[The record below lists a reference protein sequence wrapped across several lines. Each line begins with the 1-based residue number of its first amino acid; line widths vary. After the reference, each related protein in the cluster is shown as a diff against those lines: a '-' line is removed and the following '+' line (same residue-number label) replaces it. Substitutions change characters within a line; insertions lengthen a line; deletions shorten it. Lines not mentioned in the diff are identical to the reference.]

1 MMRCFVAVELEHALR
16 RPLTRLLR
24 EQLPRTRDVRWCT
37 EQQLHVTLKF
47 LGEVSDSQL
56 SAVCDAVTAAAD
68 FVEPF
73 SLRLTGLGCFPS
85 PRNPRVLWC
94 GVEDQARGCAR
105 WVDLADPLFEDLG
118 FPRETRQF
126 HAHIT
131 LGRSK
136 SPAGSDVMR
145 RVLED
150 VPSPA
155 TPAMTVEEVV
165 LFESRLAPGGAQY
178 TPRFNAR
185 LGRQSARGPAP

>member
-1 MMRCFVAVELEHALR
+1 MMRCFVAVELEPALH
-16 RPLTRLLR
+16 RPLTRLLQ

-73 SLRLTGLGCFPS
+73 SLRLTELGCFPS

-94 GVEDQARGCAR
+94 GVEDQASGCAR

-118 FPRETRQF
+118 FPRETRKF

-136 SPAGSDVMR
+136 NAAGSDVMR

-185 LGRQSARGPAP
+185 LGKRSTGGPAP

>member
-1 MMRCFVAVELEHALR
+1 MMRCFVAVELEPALR

-24 EQLPRTRDVRWCT
+24 EQLPRTREVRWCT

-47 LGEVSDSQL
+47 LGEVPDGQL
-56 SAVCDAVTAAAD
+56 SAVCDAVTAAAEA
-68 FVEPF
+68 VEPF

-85 PRNPRVLWC
+85 PRSPRVLWC
-94 GVEDQARGCAR
+94 GVEDPAGGCAR

-118 FPRETRQF
+118 FARETRKF
-126 HAHIT
+126 HPHIT

-145 RVLED
+145 RVLEE
-150 VPSPA
+150 VPAPA

-178 TPRFNAR
+178 TPRLKAR
-185 LGRQSARGPAP
+185 LGGPSARGPAP